1 MSKKKDNTKKAEEK
15 APAASET
22 PEMNTTAEGY
32 TKNRTTFAP
41 DQRKIDVVRIRPHIL
56 LECDIDPEQIE
67 TEIALSG
74 VEYDVESSREWFI
87 IWVKA

>member
-1 MSKKKDNTKKAEEK
+1 MSDRNRNAKKAEKKQPE
-15 APAASET
+15 APEI
-22 PEMNTTAEGY
+22 NTTEEGY
-32 TKNRTTFAP
+32 TKNRTTFTP

-67 TEIALSG
+67 SEIALSG
-74 VEYDVESSREWFI
+74 VEYDVESSSNWYI